1 MQSGTYAGYTFINSE
16 KAFTQSECYKIQRI
30 PAQSCEYTIL
40 GIISTCL
47 AFPLTHFDLFSL
59 FYRLTK
65 FFTYK
70 SRQTG

>member
-1 MQSGTYAGYTFINSE
+1 MQSGTYVGYTFINSE

-47 AFPLTHFDLFSL
+47 AFPLTHFD
-59 FYRLTK
+59 
-65 FFTYK
+65 
-70 SRQTG
+70 